1 MQAGLYFGYVGL
13 VDEIVGRMRAQVDY
27 PCKVV
32 ATGGLA
38 TLIAKDSKTIEDADE
53 MLTLVG
59 LRLIYERNK

>member
-1 MQAGLYFGYVGL
+1 MQAGLYYGYVGL
-13 VDEIVGRMRAQVDY
+13 VDEIVTRMRAQVDY

-38 TLIAKDSKTIEDADE
+38 PLIAKDSRTIEEADE

-59 LRLIYERNK
+59 LRLLYERNR